1 MLKEFLQN
9 ITGPVSNI
17 AFTYPSSTGVG
28 GPTVGPKGVFTKLL
42 NVLSNGALNGGG
54 SNFLGGYT
62 TMLPQGQNL
71 NPAAQA
77 YANSLAG
84 GQGFFGAVNQ
94 KSSTREAFSPGAVIN
109 TLQAP
114 PLPQTYS
121 NSYSQLGQLTTAIN
135 PLQGFANSQ
144 TAGITP
150 GVIPGGVTGGFG
162 AGGLIPGQMPGVYG
176 LPGGFGMPGAGGLGK
191 WSMFL
196 MPLIGLLGFVKSLF
210 GLRGAG
216 GLLQPV
222 QIDKEALDYKISLEK
237 FGKEEHAEGSFDDS
251 YWGDDEGSGS
261 GFDPEKLEM

>member
-17 AFTYPSSTGVG
+17 AFTYPSGTGVG
-28 GPTVGPKGVFTKLL
+28 GPTVGPKGIFNKLL
-42 NVLSNGALNGGG
+42 NVLSNGAYNGGG

-71 NPAAQA
+71 NPAVQA
-77 YANSLAG
+77 YTNSLSG
-84 GQGFFGAVNQ
+84 GQGFPGVVNQ
-94 KSSTREAFSPGAVIN
+94 QYPNREAFSPGAVIN

-114 PLPQTYS
+114 PSPQTY
-121 NSYSQLGQLTTAIN
+121 SYSQLGQLATGIN

-144 TAGITP
+144 TTGITP
-150 GVIPGGVTGGFG
+150 GAIPGAVTGSFG
-162 AGGLIPGQMPGVYG
+162 TGSLMPGQMQGAYSF
-176 LPGGFGMPGAGGLGK
+176 PGGFSMPGASGLGK

-216 GLLQPV
+216 AMQPV

-237 FGKEEHAEGSFDDS
+237 FGKEEHTDGSFDDS
-251 YWGDDEGSGS
+251 YWGDDERSES
-261 GFDPEKLEM
+261 DFDPEGLEM

>member
-9 ITGPVSNI
+9 ISGPVSNI
-17 AFTYPSSTGVG
+17 AFTYPSNTGVG
-28 GPTVGPKGVFTKLL
+28 GPTVGPQGVFNKLL
-42 NVLSNGALNGGG
+42 NVLSKGAFNGGG

-94 KSSTREAFSPGAVIN
+94 KSSAREAFSPGAVIN

-114 PLPQTYS
+114 PLAQTYS
-121 NSYSQLGQLTTAIN
+121 NSYSPFGQLATAIN

-144 TAGITP
+144 TAGVTA
-150 GVIPGGVTGGFG
+150 GAIPGAVTGSFG
-162 AGGLIPGQMPGVYG
+162 TGIPGQMPGAYG
-176 LPGGFGMPGAGGLGK
+176 LPGGFSMPGAGGFGQ

-210 GLRGAG
+210 SLRGSSAM
-216 GLLQPV
+216 QPV

-237 FGKEEHAEGSFDDS
+237 FGKEEHTDGSFDDS
-251 YWGDDEGSGS
+251 YWGNDEGSGS
-261 GFDPEKLEM
+261 SIDPEKLEM